1 VPNIGVLPEPEAAAV
16 VAVDE
21 LVLDAEL
28 GRRLLP
34 HPAATK
40 PATTT
45 TTKPDRP
52 VTRSIGI
59 PPGVGEA
66 LRCVEALLL
75 LKLSCC

>member
-21 LVLDAEL
+21 LVLDDEFE
-28 GRRLLP
+28 RRLLP

-40 PATTT
+40 PATST

-52 VTRSIGI
+52 VTRGMDIS
-59 PPGVGEA
+59 
-66 LRCVEALLL
+66 LCVESPL
-75 LKLSCC
+75 CV